1 MKKLIITSVATL
13 VVIGSANATTYI
25 GNPDTA
31 TADWGD
37 WLATM
42 PGETAA
48 AVNNLAVAVNDN
60 AKTMDDMNN
69 VMAGWNYHLFGK
81 NGDMTDGLF
90 WSYYVRDGGVQTRL
104 SSLEDNASA
113 VSDLNTEL
121 VKTNETLGTTNTA
134 LSNLN
139 KEVENTNAHFN
150 AELTKTN
157 ETLIATNAALSALNT
172 EVENTNA
179 HFNSE
184 LGKTN
189 ETLALHSEAISY
201 LNEAVRANG
210 AAFALELHD
219 NFTKLSDKVDD
230 MNKELS
236 AGIANVAALSA
247 VAVSDVK
254 RGEVSFGGG
263 YGYHNSQS
271 AVAFGTAVGLTD
283 NWSMNAGL
291 GFNEYDLT
299 VRAGT
304 NVKFKLF

>member
-1 MKKLIITSVATL
+1 MKKLMLTSIL
-13 VVIGSANATTYI
+13 SMVVGTAGATTYI
-25 GNPDTA
+25 GNPGTG
-31 TADWGD
+31 TADWAN
-37 WLATM
+37 WLEKM

-69 VMAGWNYHLFGK
+69 VMAGWNKHLFGE
-81 NGDMTDGLF
+81 NGDMTEGLF
-90 WSYYVRDGGVQTRL
+90 YSYYKKDGGVQNRL
-104 SSLEDNASA
+104 NSLEESAAA
-113 VSDLNTEL
+113 VSDVNAEL
-121 VKTNETLGTTNTA
+121 VKTNETLTQTNTA
-134 LSNLN
+134 LSALN

-150 AELTKTN
+150 KELGATNDTLKKTN
-157 ETLIATNAALSALNT
+157 DALSALNT
-172 EVENTNA
+172 EVENTNE
-179 HFNSE
+179 HFNTE
-184 LGKTN
+184 LTKTN
-189 ETLALHSEAISY
+189 DTLALHSDAISR
-201 LNEAVRANG
+201 LNDAIALSGG
-210 AAFALELHD
+210 AFVDDIKAD
-219 NFTKLSDKVDD
+219 VSRLSDKVSD
-230 MNKELS
+230 MSKELS

-291 GFNEYDLT
+291 GFNDYDVT

-304 NVKFKLF
+304 NIKFKLF